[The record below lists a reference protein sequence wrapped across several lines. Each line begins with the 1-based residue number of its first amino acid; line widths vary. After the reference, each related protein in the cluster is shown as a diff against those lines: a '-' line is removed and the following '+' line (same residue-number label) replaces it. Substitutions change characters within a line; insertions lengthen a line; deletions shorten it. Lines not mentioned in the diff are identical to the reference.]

1 MDKLASSQKRT
12 VFQYL
17 FTFLALI
24 ALSAIIIACVVAF
37 RSVSG
42 VYFDLPTLFSAGFL
56 IVVLLGVNYIVL
68 RSYNRGDAVSS
79 VFVFSVLLV
88 TVVSSIVCL
97 HFDYAYA
104 VPLSFLALLLGMDF
118 HKKSAI
124 VTHFTTIMI
133 VAVCIVLFSYE
144 SEAILFSEL
153 SLLIMVLVV
162 NTVCG
167 VLLITMIGRYS
178 SRLRVLFTSSF
189 IVFVSGLIGFM
200 SAAAMGGD
208 PDIMQM
214 ITVGVSIMA
223 GGAISIFA
231 YFCMTPIFE
240 RVFNLNTGLR
250 LVELCSFNQPLLKE
264 LEEKAPGTFN
274 HSLTVSNIAERAAYA
289 IGEDPRLAKA
299 AALYHDIGKIEN
311 PEFFTENQID
321 GYNPHDDLI
330 PEVSVKM
337 ITRHTEAGAKILTSK
352 GFPKE
357 IISAAVEHH
366 GDSPVGYFYHKAQNI
381 TEGTLEEKGY
391 TYVGPKPQT
400 KINAIIMIADIC
412 EAATRSVR
420 PSTREELVEL
430 VDKLVRQKMSERQ
443 FDECPITMAEL
454 TAVKGAV
461 VNTLMGVH
469 HERISYNFGN
479 KK

>member
-1 MDKLASSQKRT
+1 MDKSVSAQKSSAL
-12 VFQYL
+12 QYL
-17 FTFLALI
+17 FTILALI
-24 ALSAIIIACVVAF
+24 ALSAIIVASLVAF
-37 RSVSG
+37 RSVDG
-42 VYFDLPTLFSAGFL
+42 VYYDMPTLLSAAFL
-56 IVVLLGVNYIVL
+56 IFVLLWVNYMVL
-68 RSYNRGDAVSS
+68 RAYGRGDGVST
-79 VFVFSVLLV
+79 VFVFSTVLLSV
-88 TVVSSIVCL
+88 ISSIICL

-104 VPLSFLALLLGMDF
+104 LPIAFLPLLLGMDF

-124 VTHFTTIMI
+124 VTHFITIMI
-133 VAVCIVLFSYE
+133 LIVCMVFFAYQSDDLSFAEFSLRVL
-144 SEAILFSEL
+144 
-153 SLLIMVLVV
+153 VLVV
-162 NTVCG
+162 NAAGG
-167 VLLITMIGRYS
+167 VLLISLIKPFA
-178 SRLRVLFTSSF
+178 SRLKVLLMAVLVVV
-189 IVFVSGLIGFM
+189 ISGLIGFF
-200 SAAAMGGD
+200 AAAVLGGA
-208 PDIMQM
+208 PDVLQM
-214 ITVGVSIMA
+214 LTVGVSVMI

-231 YFCMTPIFE
+231 YFCLTPLFE

-274 HSLTVSNIAERAAYA
+274 HSLTVANLAERAAYA

-311 PEFFTENQID
+311 PEFFTENQTD

-337 ITRHTEAGAKILTSK
+337 ITRHTEAGAKILSAK

-366 GDSPVGYFYHKAQNI
+366 GDSPVGYFYHKAQTI
-381 TEGTLEEKGY
+381 TEGTLAEKGY

-420 PSTREELVEL
+420 PSTREELEQL
-430 VDKLVRQKMSERQ
+430 VDKLVRQKMTERQ

-454 TAVKGAV
+454 TAVKVAV

-469 HERISYNFGN
+469 HERISYNLTD